1 MRFREALGE
10 VIREQRLAKDLSL
23 RDVSRRGFVSYS
35 FLNEVERGEKEC
47 SSDYIEAIA
56 NGLDVSTHSLIIE
69 AGYRM
74 SEWEVPDTPESLFVR
89 SADWIGQYSDLG
101 N

>member
-10 VIREQRLAKDLSL
+10 VIREQRLANELSL

-35 FLNEVERGEKEC
+35 FLCEVERGEKEC
-47 SSDYIEAIA
+47 ASDYIEAIA
-56 NGLDVSTHSLIIE
+56 NGLGVSVHSLIVE

-74 SEWEVPDTPESLFVR
+74 AEWEVPDTPEDLFVR
-89 SADWIGQYSDLG
+89 DANWIGQYADLG